1 MFVFNR
7 SLIAVLAP
15 IALLMAVV
23 LWSNLDS
30 RPAPVPAA
38 AAAHA
43 KPAPQGQVARL
54 NAARD
59 REG

>member
-7 SLIAVLAP
+7 SAIAVLAP

-23 LWSNLDS
+23 FWSNLDS
-30 RPAPVPAA
+30 RPAAVPAA
-38 AAAHA
+38 AAQA

>member
-23 LWSNLDS
+23 LWSGQDS
-30 RPAPVPAA
+30 RPTAVPAA
-38 AAAHA
+38 AQHA
-43 KPAPQGQVARL
+43 PAPPGQVARV
-54 NAARD
+54 NPARD
-59 REG
+59 ADS

>member
-7 SLIAVLAP
+7 SVIAVLAP
-15 IALLMAVV
+15 IALLLAVV
-23 LWSNLDS
+23 LWSNLDA
-30 RPAPVPAA
+30 RAEPVPA

-54 NAARD
+54 NAPRD

>member
-7 SLIAVLAP
+7 SVIAVLAP
-15 IALLMAVV
+15 IALLVAVV
-23 LWSNLDS
+23 LWSSLDS
-30 RPAPVPAA
+30 RPTAVPAA
-38 AAAHA
+38 AAQG

-54 NAARD
+54 NSARD

>member
-23 LWSNLDS
+23 LWSGQDS
-30 RPAPVPAA
+30 RPTAVPAA
-38 AAAHA
+38 AAQHA
-43 KPAPQGQVARL
+43 PAPAGQVARL
-54 NAARD
+54 NPVRNG
-59 REG
+59 ES

>member
-23 LWSNLDS
+23 LWSSQDS
-30 RPAPVPAA
+30 RPTAMPAA
-38 AAAHA
+38 AAQHA
-43 KPAPQGQVARL
+43 PAPSGQVARV
-54 NAARD
+54 NRV
-59 REG
+59 RNGES

>member
-7 SLIAVLAP
+7 SVIAVLAP
-15 IALLMAVV
+15 IALLVAVV

-30 RPAPVPAA
+30 RPAAVPAA
-38 AAAHA
+38 AAQA

-54 NAARD
+54 NPARR

>member
-23 LWSNLDS
+23 LWSNLDT
-30 RPAPVPAA
+30 RPASTPASA
-38 AAAHA
+38 AQRA
-43 KPAPQGQVARL
+43 PEPQGQVARVDRS
-54 NAARD
+54 RD
-59 REG
+59 GDS

>member
-23 LWSNLDS
+23 FWSNLDS
-30 RPAPVPAA
+30 RPAPVPDM
-38 AAAHA
+38 
-43 KPAPQGQVARL
+43 K
-54 NAARD
+54 
-59 REG
+59 

>member
-7 SLIAVLAP
+7 SVIAVLAP

-30 RPAPVPAA
+30 RPAPPPAA
-38 AAAHA
+38 AAPA
-43 KPAPQGQVARL
+43 KPGPQGQVARVAL
-54 NAARD
+54 PRD
-59 REG
+59 ADS

>member
-23 LWSNLDS
+23 LWTNLDS
-30 RPAPVPAA
+30 HPAA
-38 AAAHA
+38 APAGAAQRA
-43 KPAPQGQVARL
+43 PEPQGQLARVDRT
-54 NAARD
+54 RD
-59 REG
+59 GDG